1 MCSLADKTL
10 LYDGAY
16 STCVLRMTVLH
27 LTVLFPSFMQHL
39 SLSTFI
45 RLLPMCFLPSGA
57 TMAEAHSA
65 VAFSFSVSHEGV
77 DLNYDHEM
85 LGVVLMSGVR
95 SWNRRIHR
103 FFVSTA

>member
-1 MCSLADKTL
+1 MLC
-10 LYDGAY
+10 G
-16 STCVLRMTVLH
+16 R
-27 LTVLFPSFMQHL
+27 LTAPRSVPA
-39 SLSTFI
+39 
-45 RLLPMCFLPSGA
+45 GA

-95 SWNRRIHR
+95 SWNRRLHR
-103 FFVSTA
+103 FFVSVPLLTSSVRSIRTLKWNLRTN

>member
-1 MCSLADKTL
+1 MPSCTVVSITAR
-10 LYDGAY
+10 
-16 STCVLRMTVLH
+16 CVR
-27 LTVLFPSFMQHL
+27 LTVARHVSAD
-39 SLSTFI
+39 
-45 RLLPMCFLPSGA
+45 A
-57 TMAEAHSA
+57 TMAAAHSA

-103 FFVSTA
+103 FFVSGARTG